1 MTDPF
6 KFDKLPLRY
15 AVIGNPVAHSKS
27 PEIHQAFA
35 LQCGIVLKYE
45 AVQVDPGGLL
55 QALRNLQAR
64 SFGGLNVTV
73 PYKQE
78 VHTLVDRLSERARVA
93 AAVNTLVFGPNET
106 MFGDNTDGVGLVSD
120 LERNLRRV
128 VRGTRILVIGA
139 GGAVRG
145 ILESLLSADP
155 MELVLANRTAERAV
169 SLAAAFAE
177 YGSICALPLDQLA
190 GQKFD
195 LVING
200 TAASLVGQIPRLP
213 NNLFTSDALAYDMAY
228 ADRPTP
234 FMRWAINHGAENT
247 VDGLGM
253 LVEQAAR
260 SFELWHG
267 VRPQTAPVL
276 QSLRASE

>member
-1 MTDPF
+1 M
-6 KFDKLPLRY
+6 
-15 AVIGNPVAHSKS
+15 
-27 PEIHQAFA
+27 
-35 LQCGIVLKYE
+35 
-45 AVQVDPGGLL
+45 
-55 QALRNLQAR
+55 
-64 SFGGLNVTV
+64 
-73 PYKQE
+73 
-78 VHTLVDRLSERARVA
+78 DRLSDRARVA

-155 MELVLANRTAERAV
+155 IELVLANRTAERAV